1 MPARSIFLILFAGS
15 LVFCF
20 LQSTTEAKVGHR
32 RILYGYYQAE
42 CFMWV
47 TVTESPSGP
56 QGEVSL
62 VGVFGEQPRRK
73 PFRLSQAEFDEMWS
87 TLNAPGVVKRH
98 VRGDGKN
105 ENLSDCY
112 IFDDGEQRFAV
123 SIYSDSPAISKLAT
137 RLKGYGQSARD
148 GMMYLIPWTEVTGG
162 ELIDFGIYELK
173 PGGEVSLL
181 KQTDVIPARVNTNFG
196 IRYRVKGKPKGRE
209 TRIRVEVAHPKI
221 ANPKTGTATTV
232 EKSDAV
238 IGIESLDY
246 RGVKLAKWYVVPGQW
261 EIKIF
266 SGQTLLVKKAF
277 EVTAS
282 N

>member
-1 MPARSIFLILFAGS
+1 MPARSIFLIFFAGS
-15 LVFCF
+15 LVFSS
-20 LQSTTEAKVGHR
+20 LHSTVEAKVGNR
-32 RILYGYYQAE
+32 SVSYSYFQAE

-47 TVTESPSGP
+47 TVAESPSGP
-56 QGEVSL
+56 RGEVRL
-62 VGVFGEQPRRK
+62 TGLYEQPRRK
-73 PFRLSQAEFDEMWS
+73 AFRISQAEFNEIWS
-87 TLNAPGVVKRH
+87 TLNAPGVVKRI
-98 VRGDGKN
+98 VRRDGKN
-105 ENLSDCY
+105 ENLGDCY
-112 IFDDGEQRFAV
+112 IFDDGEQKFAV

-173 PGGEVSLL
+173 PGGEVQLL
-181 KQTDVIPARVNTNFG
+181 KQSDVIPARPNTNFG

-209 TRIRVEVAHPKI
+209 TRIRVEVKHPKVV
-221 ANPKTGTATTV
+221 NPKTGTATTV

-246 RGVKLAKWYVVPGQW
+246 RGVKLAGWYVVPGQW
-261 EIKIF
+261 EIRIF